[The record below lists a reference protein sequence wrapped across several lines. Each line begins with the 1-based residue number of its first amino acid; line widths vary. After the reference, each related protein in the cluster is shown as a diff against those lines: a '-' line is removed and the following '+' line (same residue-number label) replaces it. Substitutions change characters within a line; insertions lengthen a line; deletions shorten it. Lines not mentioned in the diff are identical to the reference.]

1 MRTRSRTVGL
11 AGAVLAL
18 TISLSGCAANGV
30 VDLSNDT
37 PGMDHGQHTM
47 SIFDKQSFALAMIPH
62 HEQAITMSELAK
74 ANTTNP
80 KVLEIAEQISSE
92 QSAEIEKMTPWL
104 EGEAVDYNMLMEG
117 MITDS
122 LLEDLANA
130 KGAEFDKLYVEL
142 MIIHHDGAISMA
154 TVGAETSDSE
164 LVELSKEIIRVQTLE
179 IESLREISN

>member
-11 AGAVLAL
+11 AGTVLAL
-18 TISLSGCAANGV
+18 SISLSGCAANGV
-30 VDLSNDT
+30 IDLSNDT
-37 PGMDHGQHTM
+37 PGMDHGGHMM

-80 KVLEIAEQISSE
+80 KVLAIAEQISRE
-92 QSAEIEKMTPWL
+92 QSSEIEQMTPWL
-104 EGEAVDYNMLMEG
+104 EGKAVDYNMLMEG
-117 MITDS
+117 MLTDS

-130 KGAEFDKLYVEL
+130 KDAEFDKLYVKL
-142 MIIHHDGAISMA
+142 MLIHHDGAISMA
-154 TVGAETSDSE
+154 TVGADTPDSE

-179 IESLREISN
+179 IEALREISK

>member
-1 MRTRSRTVGL
+1 
-11 AGAVLAL
+11 
-18 TISLSGCAANGV
+18 
-30 VDLSNDT
+30 
-37 PGMDHGQHTM
+37 
-47 SIFDKQSFALAMIPH
+47 
-62 HEQAITMSELAK
+62 
-74 ANTTNP
+74 
-80 KVLEIAEQISSE
+80 
-92 QSAEIEKMTPWL
+92 
-104 EGEAVDYNMLMEG
+104 MLMEG

-130 KGAEFDKLYVEL
+130 KGSEFDKLYVEL